1 MSLLRE
7 TDFAI
12 LLWAEIFAV
21 ALALL
26 LLESSISRK

>member
-12 LLWAEIFAV
+12 LLWAEVFAV
-21 ALALL
+21 ALILL
-26 LLESSISRK
+26 LTSPMSPK

>member
-7 TDFAI
+7 TDFAF

-21 ALALL
+21 ALILL
-26 LLESSISRK
+26 VLDSPMSRK

>member
-12 LLWAEIFAV
+12 LLWAEVFAV
-21 ALALL
+21 ALVLL
-26 LLESSISRK
+26 LLEIPVSRK